1 VKVYYQLPDDEEFEE
16 SVQSITDITL
26 RLLLEKLKYK
36 TMWCLRSLENEINQ
50 GKGMIIIRNGT
61 IEYIDFSPQLTF
73 KMKEL
78 MAEDPDY

>member
-1 VKVYYQLPDDEEFEE
+1 
-16 SVQSITDITL
+16 
-26 RLLLEKLKYK
+26 LKYK

-50 GKGMIIIRNGT
+50 EKGMIIIRNGT